1 MSLLEMRPIGIDAAA
16 IRLTDILLGYD
27 QNDLAD
33 TLREIAAGIGVKH
46 IAYLRLSSEKN
57 IDTKLLTA
65 EATYSPEWKA
75 RYFLKQYIRIDPVVA
90 QGVNALLPFDW
101 QELEM
106 TPAAAAFFA
115 DAQNHGVGGRGVSIP
130 VRNRRN
136 SCALV
141 SLTSDMDR
149 EEWEDFKRQ
158 NMMRLQLLSALIDS
172 AAAMYGKLPDSAAPM
187 SGRGPAA
194 PVKLSKREEQCLLW
208 AARGK
213 TYQETAEILGI
224 SFGSVK
230 THLDTAR
237 HKLHCLNLTH
247 AVAVA
252 IATEVLPAKALVQSA
267 GG

>member
-1 MSLLEMRPIGIDAAA
+1 MRPIGIDAAA

-27 QNDLAD
+27 ENDLAD
-33 TLREIAAGIGVKH
+33 TLREIAASIGVKH
-46 IAYLRLSSEKN
+46 IAYLRFSTEKS
-57 IDTKLLTA
+57 IDVNVLTA
-65 EATYSPEWKA
+65 ADTTYSPEWKA
-75 RYFLKQYIRIDPVVA
+75 RYFLKQYIRVDPVIV
-90 QGVNALLPFDW
+90 QGVHALLPFDW
-101 QELEM
+101 AELEI
-106 TPAAAAFFA
+106 TQEAAAFFA
-115 DAQNHGVGGRGVSIP
+115 DARKHGVGRRGLSIP

-136 SCALV
+136 TCALV
-141 SLTSDMDR
+141 SLTSDMDK
-149 EEWEDFKRQ
+149 EEWETFKHG
-158 NMMRLQLLSALIDS
+158 NMVKLQLLSALIDS
-172 AAAMYGKLPDSAAPM
+172 AAAMNGKL
-187 SGRGPAA
+187 PAA

-213 TYQETAEILGI
+213 TYQEIAEILGI

-252 IATEVLPAKALVQSA
+252 IATEVLPAKALAQSS